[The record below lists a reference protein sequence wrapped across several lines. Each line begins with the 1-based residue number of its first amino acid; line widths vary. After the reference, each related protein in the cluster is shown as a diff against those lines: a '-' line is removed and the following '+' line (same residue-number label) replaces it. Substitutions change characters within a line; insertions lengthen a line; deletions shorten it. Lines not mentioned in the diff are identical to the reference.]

1 MKTSDYMTCEAFT
14 RAIPRIGQPSADL
27 KTHVATLLHQI
38 ESPQLAENSAI
49 IAAEIRE
56 LVEEY
61 PELDQ
66 AYQIERQKLQ
76 SEYRGSDRAKGIA
89 LSLDDPMGDYFF
101 TRENGVRAKTTRNT
115 TDFWERGDRVMVMAA
130 GGAIL
135 GGMLAQIPGATLGAI
150 LAGIYGWYT
159 APENASGTNHH
170 PKKIK

>member
-1 MKTSDYMTCEAFT
+1 MKASDQMTCEAFT

-27 KTHVATLLHQI
+27 KTRADILLRQI
-38 ESPQLAENSAI
+38 HSPQFADISAPL
-49 IAAEIRE
+49 AAEIRE

-76 SEYRGSDRAKGIA
+76 GKYRGSDRAKGIA
-89 LSLDDPMGDYFF
+89 LSLDDPMSDYFF
-101 TRENGVRAKTTRNT
+101 SRENGVRAKTTRNT
-115 TDFWERGDRVMVMAA
+115 TAFWERGDRVMVMAA

-159 APENASGTNHH
+159 APENASRTNHH
-170 PKKIK
+170 LKKIK